1 MEVLQQLETYITAQ
15 KNVAFQFIM
24 LGAFLIILAL
34 LLQFLGK
41 SNLSSGLKIGAL
53 ICGLFILVGG
63 IAYNSTENKLLQ
75 TQTSLYQKSKVEFQQ
90 VEIQR
95 MAKVKKDYPIY
106 QMVFGG
112 LIILSLLV
120 VWFAKNPFWHGI
132 AFSAMILFIVIMI
145 IEAYSQRSINL
156 YYQSLIN

>member
-24 LGAFLIILAL
+24 LGAFLIILEL